1 MLEKILTNRNIEQA
15 CVACDQMPKDCEHC
29 PCKPYPEFCD
39 HIKQVIVQRHP
50 AAPRPNTK

>member
-50 AAPRPNTK
+50 AAPRPNPK